1 MKRNLIKIC
10 VFTCL
15 ILVLSG
21 IVSAQSQISTCQE
34 LQDIENNPSSD
45 YELINDIDCSDTESW
60 NGGSGFEPIDNF
72 SGELD
77 GNSYRITG
85 LYIDRPSEDD
95 VGLFGSSFTGEITN
109 TRFIEADVV
118 GDGFVGV
125 VAGTRDSYD
134 ITNVILLNSNV
145 EGSSS
150 YVGGL
155 AGRPEGS
162 IIDSSVINTDVEMRS
177 SSSYTAGLAAR
188 PSSATIQRT
197 RVIGGSVTGE
207 DYTGGLVGRTS
218 GSTSVTDSYTG
229 TEVTGSGSNVGGAI
243 GFTSNVGSDFSQLYS
258 YGQVNG
264 GEGIFGDGG
273 SGGDTVNDAY
283 WDTQASGTTSDGW
296 EGQGLTTSEMTGDE
310 AEDNM
315 VNFDF
320 DNIWDTRDSDYPAF
334 QWEFG
339 EPLIYNP
346 FPEDGSEVNDLETD
360 VRVNYI
366 GPDGATVTLY
376 QGEPGDGTELREV
389 TVESGGI
396 AESDFPS
403 LSSGESYEWSAQA
416 CEDGTCVDAGPWTFD
431 VDTAEWNL
439 EMIRFVN
446 SAVVGED
453 YTFEARLENV
463 GSTSGDTGNL
473 ELYHDRDP
481 DLFGFNGTQNLDVGE
496 SMIVEGTTSFDSAV
510 PHEVIAE
517 APAHDLM
524 VSEQVIVSSV
534 PGEEDWMN
542 LVSFNLDLTGPD
554 SGIGWDRDDTWP
566 NIDEDSAAGVTSGQ
580 SRDTDPN
587 TGFDRV
593 FFYDIYWQD
602 SYEDYDQDNLDADS
616 LLDFHEPPLC
626 GDDQREYLLEEKG
639 QVQNSEQA
647 VGSFAC
653 ADGPQYCHFRG
664 TTGPKLYEVGD
675 FEQTDQVGEQFGRFK
690 DNEAVCAQRPGLSDT
705 DMDRNYDPNPQW
717 YSQDYAQEIS
727 FTSGE
732 GQAPNWMTVETSQT
746 ICDENDLFG
755 AEGVQWIDK
764 DELQSNPLA
773 YRRGIDDS
781 WNHRMSQMDHPYL
794 ISDPDGDH
802 WDIGDNMI
810 DDGYSPV
817 PTGTSG
823 LFRGEDSSYPD
834 NSVVADPTSGDYGF
848 CGGDDASEFLVY
860 QDSQTRHV
868 DNDQDILGVASSQNT
883 CVLDNSQ
890 FDDIDESDL
899 EAGSFS
905 GDELQEER
913 MLYQDGETVTFDQED
928 DDTQRTIACFDGQW
942 WGDWP
947 IVFLEDTAEFD
958 LGETGFISFLVINP
972 TDSSKD
978 MELELNP
985 RANDDDDREELA
997 QMTSFESTGTDEME
1011 FTVPASSSTIQ
1022 RLEVNAN
1029 REVDTTS
1036 ENGYDL
1042 EVFGISSDGS
1052 LSGADQVDLLIGEDE
1067 DLVGTSSQTRG
1078 IPGLTAVQLAVIAL
1092 ISSVIFFFSN

>member
-1 MKRNLIKIC
+1 MKQNLIKIC

-15 ILVLSG
+15 ILALSG

-45 YELINDIDCSDTESW
+45 YELLNDIDCSDTESW

-145 EGSSS
+145 KGSSS

-207 DYTGGLVGRTS
+207 DFTGGLVGRTS
-218 GSTSVTDSYTG
+218 GSTSVTDSYAG

-346 FPEDGSEVNDLETD
+346 FPEDGSTVNELETD

-366 GPDGATVTLY
+366 GPDGATVTFY

-389 TVESGGI
+389 TVESGDI

-481 DLFGFNGTQNLDVGE
+481 DLFGFNASQNLDEGE

-746 ICDENDLFG
+746 ICDENNLFG

-794 ISDPDGDH
+794 ISDSDGDH

-860 QDSQTRHV
+860 QDSQTRNV
-868 DNDQDILGVASSQNT
+868 DTDQDILGVASNQNT

-1036 ENGYDL
+1036 ENGYNL

-1052 LSGADQVDLLIGEDE
+1052 LSGADQVDLLIEEDE

-1078 IPGLTAVQLAVIAL
+1078 ISGLKAVQLAVIAL
-1092 ISSVIFFFSN
+1092 MSSVIFFFSN

>member
-10 VFTCL
+10 IFTCL

-45 YELINDIDCSDTESW
+45 YELLNDIDCSDTESW

-72 SGELD
+72 SGELN
-77 GNSYRITG
+77 GNSYRITDLHINRPNENSVG
-85 LYIDRPSEDD
+85 IFSGGGGFEVRNIRIIDANVRGGDNTAVLIGRYSSDGRVENLALIDSEVNGDRD
-95 VGLFGSSFTGEITN
+95 VGGVA
-109 TRFIEADVV
+109 ADDDHSE
-118 GDGFVGV
+118 GIDI
-125 VAGTRDSYD
+125 RDS
-134 ITNVILLNSNV
+134 L
-145 EGSSS
+145 
-150 YVGGL
+150 
-155 AGRPEGS
+155 
-162 IIDSSVINTDVEMRS
+162 IIDTEIVGQSGRAGGFDTRS
-177 SSSYTAGLAAR
+177 
-188 PSSATIQRT
+188 
-197 RVIGGSVTGE
+197 GGSVTLERSTIEGGKVE
-207 DYTGGLVGRTS
+207 GGSQVGGLIGRTS
-218 GSTSVTDSYTG
+218 SSSGIIDSY
-229 TEVTGSGSNVGGAI
+229 
-243 GFTSNVGSDFSQLYS
+243 
-258 YGQVNG
+258 
-264 GEGIFGDGG
+264 
-273 SGGDTVNDAY
+273 
-283 WDTQASGTTSDGW
+283 SGTTVDGSNDVGGVVGHTSAGASDF
-296 EGQGLTTSEMTGDE
+296 GQVYSYSEVINGNGVVGTDESSDSVNDVYFDEERAGTDFDVYGEPLTTSEMTG
-310 AEDNM
+310 EDATENM
-315 VNFDF
+315 ENFDF
-320 DNIWDTRDSDYPAF
+320 DNIWITRDGDYPTF
-334 QWEFG
+334 RWEFSS
-339 EPLIYNP
+339 PILYNP

-396 AESDFPS
+396 AESDFPE

-416 CEDGTCVDAGPWTFD
+416 CEGGSCVDAGPWTFD

-481 DLFGFNGTQNLDVGE
+481 DLFGFNASQNLDVGE

-554 SGIGWDRDDTWP
+554 SGIGWDRDDAWP

-602 SYEDYDQDNLDADS
+602 SYEDYDQGNLNEDS

-664 TTGPKLYEVGD
+664 TTGPKLYEVSD

-764 DELQSNPLA
+764 DEIQNNPLA

-802 WDIGDNMI
+802 WDIGDDMI

-860 QDSQTRHV
+860 QDSQTRNV
-868 DNDQDILGVASSQNT
+868 DTDQDILGVASSQDT

-997 QMTSFESTGTDEME
+997 QMTSFESTGTDEVE

-1052 LSGADQVDLLIGEDE
+1052 LSGADQVDLLIEEDE

-1092 ISSVIFFFSN
+1092 MASFIFFFSN